1 MFEHFPGFVLSQI
14 YNSQN
19 IKTKE
24 QARNKRT
31 AKKLYIS
38 LLYLN
43 PDKHTTVV
51 WKQMIFV
58 ELICE

>member
-1 MFEHFPGFVLSQI
+1 MFEHFPGFFLSQI

-31 AKKLYIS
+31 AKKKLYIS

-51 WKQMIFV
+51 
-58 ELICE
+58 